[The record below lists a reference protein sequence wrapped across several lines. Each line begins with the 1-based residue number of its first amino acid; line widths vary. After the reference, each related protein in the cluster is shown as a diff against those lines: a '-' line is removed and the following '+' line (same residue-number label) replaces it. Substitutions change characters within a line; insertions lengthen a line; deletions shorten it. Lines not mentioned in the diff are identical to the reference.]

1 VLLQKDAVSGI
12 FTSADLE
19 IPSNALRIDF
29 TGNDEQLADLMA
41 GLIGAGIR
49 LTTFAELTGDL
60 EDVFLQVTQGI
71 IN

>member
-1 VLLQKDAVSGI
+1 
-12 FTSADLE
+12 
-19 IPSNALRIDF
+19 
-29 TGNDEQLADLMA
+29 MA